1 MSEQGAGPAWGRGV
15 PEEAGPG
22 GVGGGA
28 SRRREN
34 HSLGRREMGPAQRGG
49 ARRRERRGRQAQG
62 GTLIKQAGGGAGAEE
77 WGGACGAGGSLRP
90 GRRGQARAGTVPQWA
105 GEKVRSTEWSGAGPA
120 GVGGVGADSEDPPA
134 TWFCPRWRW
143 PEALGS
149 LCSRSSGGVCAMG
162 DAERPEASR
171 PQQEEVNIA
180 AASSPAPSHDWPLD
194 CGLRR
199 GPARCRSAVR
209 NFIHCLLKP
218 GVGPASSRRCR
229 RVSSFRAPGRQ
240 SPGRGEE
247 RAGFLLHCSV
257 PGLPKGNALRLQT
270 GARRTPPPILP
281 CSGALAGEI
290 EARAED
296 WWLC

>member
-1 MSEQGAGPAWGRGV
+1 MGEFLRERAGAGPAWGRGL

-28 SRRREN
+28 SRHRERPRWAGGRW
-34 HSLGRREMGPAQRGG
+34 GRRSGAGPGGGRGG
-49 ARRRERRGRQAQG
+49 AGRRREGPSLNSGEVGPAPRS
-62 GTLIKQAGGGAGAEE
+62 GAGPA
-77 WGGACGAGGSLRP
+77 GAGGSLRP
-90 GRRGQARAGTVPQWA
+90 GRRGQAGAGTVLQWA

-149 LCSRSSGGVCAMG
+149 LCSLSSGGVCAMG

-199 GPARCRSAVR
+199 GHARCGSAVR

-218 GVGPASSRRCR
+218 GVGPASSSRCR

-257 PGLPKGNALRLQT
+257 PGLPKGDALRLQT
-270 GARRTPPPILP
+270 GAKRTPLP
-281 CSGALAGEI
+281 SFPVLEP
-290 EARAED
+290 
-296 WWLC
+296 